1 MTHRGPTWRALGT
14 ARRDHVTLS
23 HTTAFSQCGAWRED
37 AANHNVKG
45 EGEGEGVLQILIA
58 DDHPL
63 LRKGLQDLLEAHPG
77 WRVCGAAFDGR
88 EAVHLAESLRPDVAV
103 VDLLMPELNGL
114 EATRRIRGISPATA
128 VLVVTGKYS
137 EHVEEESISA
147 GAQGLVLKSHSADR
161 IIEAIES
168 LARGETFF
176 VHDACRSGGE
186 RAARAGASL
195 RSQVSGLTSREI
207 EITQLLAEGKSNWCI
222 ATILGI
228 SVRTVETHRANIM
241 EKLKLQSIVELV
253 HYAFRNLMVEPL
265 PTPAEA
271 VTPPDRSAAGER

>member
-1 MTHRGPTWRALGT
+1 MT
-14 ARRDHVTLS
+14 S
-23 HTTAFSQCGAWRED
+23 
-37 AANHNVKG
+37 

-77 WRVCGAAFDGR
+77 WRVCGEAFDGR

-114 EATRRIRGISPATA
+114 EATRRIRGVSPATA

-137 EHVEEESISA
+137 EHVQEESISA
-147 GAQGLVLKSHSADR
+147 GARGLVLKSHSEVR
-161 IIEAIES
+161 IIEAVET
-168 LARGETFF
+168 LQRGETFF
-176 VHDACRSGGE
+176 VHDPCRGGGGE
-186 RAARAGASL
+186 RAGRAGVPVPLHPA
-195 RSQVSGLTSREI
+195 GLTSREI

-271 VTPPDRSAAGER
+271 VTPPDRCAAGER